1 MTRQLIAL
9 ILLSGCLSGK
19 VFSQTKMTEY
29 KAGQIF
35 YVSLPDYMSRT
46 IGINSSATI
55 QYKNAVKDVY
65 GFVIVDS
72 KDEMA
77 LADLKYSSINEF
89 YDDFIKDFLVD
100 EEKRKVSKPIYTSKG
115 ELHFVESDASYY
127 YKDAKAEI
135 FYLVGVVE
143 TKSTYYKVLS
153 WVLADNK
160 EKFKADFQSI
170 LYSIRD

>member
-1 MTRQLIAL
+1 MLRSVLVFLFVYGLI
-9 ILLSGCLSGK
+9 STHCY
-19 VFSQTKMTEY
+19 SQTKMTEY

-35 YVSLPDYMSRT
+35 YVSLPEYMSRT
-46 IGINSSATI
+46 IGLNSSATI

-89 YDDFIKDFLVD
+89 YDDFIKDFLAD
-100 EEKRKVSKPIYTSKG
+100 EEKRKISKPVYTTKG
-115 ELHFVESDASYY
+115 EINFVECDASYY
-127 YKDAKAEI
+127 DQDAKAEI
-135 FYLVGVVE
+135 FYLVGIVE

-160 EKFKADFQSI
+160 EKFKPDFQSI
-170 LYSIRD
+170 IYSIKD